1 MTHMVAVML
10 LSRVCIKLV
19 RFGGIYTKSRSEI
32 LRCLLLAPLLLLL
45 LSHSTNTAPQRH
57 PPPAKASSGP
67 PPQARRIHHP
77 IRRRNCGG
85 VDRTSNT
92 ESPAPRHDTRRDSV
106 RQRQERASHC
116 E

>member
-10 LSRVCIKLV
+10 LSRVCIK
-19 RFGGIYTKSRSEI
+19 
-32 LRCLLLAPLLLLL
+32 L